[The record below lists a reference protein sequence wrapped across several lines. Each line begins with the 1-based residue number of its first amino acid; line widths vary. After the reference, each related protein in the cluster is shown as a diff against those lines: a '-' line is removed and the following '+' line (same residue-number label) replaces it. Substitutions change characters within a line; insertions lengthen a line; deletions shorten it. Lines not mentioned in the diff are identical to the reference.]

1 MSTVVKFATQET
13 AATSAKKLAADISGT
28 FGTRL
33 VTLCFGMVTGII
45 TARALGPEGRGVFGL
60 VAMFPNSLVTL
71 TKFGQGIS
79 AVYFIRRE
87 KEDASAVASNLVL
100 IALLTAIGLTLVTL
114 ALHRLLLD
122 SILRGVPLWA
132 LLAVL
137 PLLPTLLLES
147 HLYGVLQATDR
158 FHVYNTRLIAESII
172 TLSGMTLALLVFRLG
187 LPGALGV
194 AVAVRLCMT
203 LWVVATIHRG
213 SPLTWRFDR
222 ALFGRMWRYGLK
234 SHAHTIASHFHFK
247 ADIYLV
253 AYFLAP
259 AQVAFY
265 SIAARLAEHLLWFP
279 QAVGM
284 ALFPRLAGSHPAEAH
299 RMTAAAVRQT
309 LVLSL
314 LPGLVLGVFSR
325 PLVMLW
331 YGADYE
337 PAAAPMRWVCL
348 GIIMMSLYVLL
359 SRNFTSRNRQGIKIF
374 SAYLALG
381 GNLLLNLV
389 MIPSYGIVGAA
400 MATACSYSA
409 ATLLLLVLF
418 LRESHLPL
426 SEVLIL
432 KRSDVENWRR
442 LAASGWARVRRSKA

>member
-1 MSTVVKFATQET
+1 VNRT
-13 AATSAKKLAADISGT
+13 AQDDSVSSWKKLALDISGT

-33 VTLCFGMVTGII
+33 ITLVFGLVTGII

-87 KEDASAVASNLVL
+87 RENASAVASNLML
-100 IALLTAIGLTLVTL
+100 IAILTAIGLTLLTL
-114 ALHRLLLD
+114 ALHRVLLD

-132 LLAVL
+132 LLTVL

-158 FHVYNTRLIAESII
+158 FYVYNTRLIAESII
-172 TLSGMTLALLVFRLG
+172 TLTLMSFALLVFRLG

-194 AVAVRLCMT
+194 AVTVRLTMT

-234 SHAHTIASHFHFK
+234 SHTHTIASHFHFK

-284 ALFPRLAGSHPAEAH
+284 ALFPRLAGSEPAEAH
-299 RMTAAAVRQT
+299 RMTAAAIRQT

-314 LPGLVLGVFSR
+314 IPALALAGFGRFLIV
-325 PLVMLW
+325 LW
-331 YGADYE
+331 YGAEYE
-337 PAAAPMRWVCL
+337 PSAAPLRWVCV
-348 GIIMMSLYVLL
+348 GIVMMSLYVLL
-359 SRNFTSRNRQGIKIF
+359 SRNFTSRNRQGINIF

-381 GNLLLNLV
+381 GNLSLNFV
-389 MIPSYGIVGAA
+389 MIPKYGIVGAA
-400 MATACSYSA
+400 MATACSYSV

-418 LRESHLPL
+418 LRESGMSL
-426 SEVLIL
+426 SEVIFL
-432 KRSDVENWRR
+432 KRSDVANWRR
-442 LAASGWARVRRSKA
+442 LAASAWAGMRPAKA

>member
-1 MSTVVKFATQET
+1 MTST
-13 AATSAKKLAADISGT
+13 KKLAADISGT
-28 FGTRL
+28 FGTRMITL
-33 VTLCFGMVTGII
+33 VFGLATGII
-45 TARALGPEGRGVFGL
+45 TARALGPENRGVFGL
-60 VAMFPNSLVTL
+60 VAMFPASLVAL

-100 IALLTAIGLTLVTL
+100 IALLTSVALTLITL

-132 LLAVL
+132 LLVVL

-158 FHVYNTRLIAESII
+158 FRVYNTRLIAESIL
-172 TLSGMTLALLVFRLG
+172 TLTGMSLALLVFRLG

-203 LWVVATIHRG
+203 LWVVATIHGG

-222 ALFGRMWRYGLK
+222 ELFGRMWRYGLK
-234 SHAHTIASHFHFK
+234 SHAHTIAAHFHFK

-253 AYFLAP
+253 AYFLVP
-259 AQVAFY
+259 AEVAFY

-284 ALFPRLAGSHPAEAH
+284 ALFPRLAGSHPNEAH

-314 LPGLVLGVFSR
+314 IPALLLAGLGRFLIT
-325 PLVMLW
+325 LW
-331 YGADYE
+331 YGADYA
-337 PAAAPMRWVCL
+337 PAAAPLRWVCV
-348 GIIMMSLYVLL
+348 GIVMMSLYVLL
-359 SRNFTSRNRQGIKIF
+359 SRNFTSRNRQGINIF

-381 GNLLLNLV
+381 GNLALNLV
-389 MIPSYGIVGAA
+389 MIPRYGIVGAA
-400 MATACSYSA
+400 MATACSYSV
-409 ATLLLLVLF
+409 ATVLLLVLF
-418 LRESHLPL
+418 LRESRLSV
-426 SEVLIL
+426 SEVLLL
-432 KRSDVENWRR
+432 KRSDVAGWRR
-442 LAASGWARVRRSKA
+442 LAASAWAGVRRAKK

>member
-1 MSTVVKFATQET
+1 MSGSGGDTPT
-13 AATSAKKLAADISGT
+13 AGAKKLAADISGT

-33 VTLCFGMVTGII
+33 ITLVFGLATGII
-45 TARALGPEGRGVFGL
+45 TARALGPENRGVFGL
-60 VAMFPNSLVTL
+60 VAMFPSSLVTL

-100 IALLTAIGLTLVTL
+100 IALLTSVGL
-114 ALHRLLLD
+114 ALITLGLHRVLLD

-132 LLAVL
+132 LLTVL

-158 FHVYNTRLIAESII
+158 FRVYNTRLLAESIF
-172 TLSGMTLALLVFRLG
+172 TLTGMSLALLVFRLG

-203 LWVVATIHRG
+203 LWVVTTIHRG

-234 SHAHTIASHFHFK
+234 SHAHTIAAHFHFK

-253 AYFLAP
+253 AYFLVP
-259 AQVAFY
+259 AEVAFY

-284 ALFPRLAGSHPAEAH
+284 ALFPRLAGSGPAEAH
-299 RMTAAAVRQT
+299 RMTAAAIRQT
-309 LVLSL
+309 LVLSVVPAVL
-314 LPGLVLGVFSR
+314 LAGFGRFLIT
-325 PLVMLW
+325 LW
-331 YGADYE
+331 YGTDYA
-337 PAAAPMRWVCL
+337 PAAAPLRWVCL
-348 GIIMMSLYVLL
+348 GIVMMSLYVLL
-359 SRNFTSRNRQGIKIF
+359 SRNFTSRNRQGINIF
-374 SAYLALG
+374 SAYLALC
-381 GNLLLNLV
+381 GNLMLNLFL
-389 MIPSYGIVGAA
+389 IPRYGIVGAA
-400 MATACSYSA
+400 MATACSYSV
-409 ATLLLLVLF
+409 ATLLLLGLF
-418 LRESHLPL
+418 LRES
-426 SEVLIL
+426 SMSAFDVLVL
-432 KRSDVENWRR
+432 KRSDVAGWRR
-442 LAASGWARVRRSKA
+442 LAASVWAGLKPAKV

>member
-1 MSTVVKFATQET
+1 MTST
-13 AATSAKKLAADISGT
+13 KKLAADISGT
-28 FGTRL
+28 FGTRMITL
-33 VTLCFGMVTGII
+33 VFGLATGII
-45 TARALGPEGRGVFGL
+45 TARALGPENRGVFGL

-100 IALLTAIGLTLVTL
+100 IALGTAIALTVITL

-132 LLAVL
+132 LLSVL

-158 FHVYNTRLIAESII
+158 FRVYNTRLIAESMI
-172 TLSGMTLALLVFRLG
+172 TLAGMAVALLVLQLG
-187 LPGALGV
+187 LRGALGV

-234 SHAHTIASHFHFK
+234 SHAHTIAAHFHFK

-284 ALFPRLAGSHPAEAH
+284 ALFPRLAGSQPAEAH

-309 LVLSL
+309 LVLSVVPAL
-314 LPGLVLGVFSR
+314 LLAVFGRFLLV
-325 PLVMLW
+325 LW
-331 YGADYE
+331 YGQEYE
-337 PAAAPMRWVCL
+337 PAAAPLRWVCI
-348 GIIMMSLYVLL
+348 GIVMMSLYVLL
-359 SRNFTSRNRQGIKIF
+359 SRNFTSRNRQGINIF

-389 MIPSYGIVGAA
+389 MIPRYGIVGAA
-400 MATACSYSA
+400 MATACSYTV

-418 LRESHLPL
+418 LRESRMSV
-426 SEVLIL
+426 SEVLLL
-432 KRSDVENWRR
+432 KRSDIAGWRR
-442 LAASGWARVRRSKA
+442 LAASAWAGVKPAKA

>member
-1 MSTVVKFATQET
+1 MAVSSTVED
-13 AATSAKKLAADISGT
+13 AAKTSARKKLAADISGT
-28 FGTRL
+28 FGTRMITL
-33 VTLCFGMVTGII
+33 VFGLATGII
-45 TARALGPEGRGVFGL
+45 TARALGPENRGIFSL
-60 VAMFPNSLVTL
+60 VAMFPSSLVTL

-87 KEDASAVASNLVL
+87 KEDPSAVASNLVL
-100 IALLTAIGLTLVTL
+100 IALGTAIGLTLITL
-114 ALHRLLLD
+114 ALHGVLLD
-122 SILRGVPLWA
+122 TILRGVPLWA
-132 LLAVL
+132 LLTVI
-137 PLLPTLLLES
+137 PQLPTLLLES

-158 FHVYNTRLIAESII
+158 FHVYNARLIAESII
-172 TLSGMTLALLVFRLG
+172 TLTGMALALLVFRLD

-194 AVAVRLCMT
+194 AVAVRLAMT

-234 SHAHTIASHFHFK
+234 SHAHTIAAHFHFK

-279 QAVGM
+279 QSVGM
-284 ALFPRLAGSHPAEAH
+284 ALFPRLAGSHPSEAH

-314 LPGLVLGVFSR
+314 VPAALLAGFGRFLLT
-325 PLVMLW
+325 LW
-331 YGADYE
+331 YGAEYE
-337 PAAAPMRWVCL
+337 PAAAPLRWVCV
-348 GIIMMSLYVLL
+348 GIVMMSLYVLL
-359 SRNFTSRNRQGIKIF
+359 SRNFTSRNRQGINIF

-381 GNLLLNLV
+381 GNLLLNLFL
-389 MIPSYGIVGAA
+389 IPRYGIVGAA

-418 LRESHLPL
+418 VRESRLPV
-426 SEVLIL
+426 SEVLL
-432 KRSDVENWRR
+432 LRRSDVAVWRR
-442 LAASGWARVRRSKA
+442 LATSVWAGMKPAKA

>member
-1 MSTVVKFATQET
+1 L
-13 AATSAKKLAADISGT
+13 TS
-28 FGTRL
+28 
-33 VTLCFGMVTGII
+33 V
-45 TARALGPEGRGVFGL
+45 AL
-60 VAMFPNSLVTL
+60 M
-71 TKFGQGIS
+71 
-79 AVYFIRRE
+79 
-87 KEDASAVASNLVL
+87 L
-100 IALLTAIGLTLVTL
+100 ITL

-158 FHVYNTRLIAESII
+158 FRVYNTRLVAESIF
-172 TLSGMTLALLVFRLG
+172 TLTGMSLALLVFRLG

-213 SPLTWRFDR
+213 SPLTWHFDR

-234 SHAHTIASHFHFK
+234 SHAHTIAAHFHFK

-259 AQVAFY
+259 AEVAFY

-284 ALFPRLAGSHPAEAH
+284 ALFPRLAGSRPADAH

-314 LPGLVLGVFSR
+314 IPALVLAGFGR
-325 PLVMLW
+325 FLLVLW
-331 YGADYE
+331 YGPEYE
-337 PAAAPMRWVCL
+337 PAAAPLRWVCV
-348 GIIMMSLYVLL
+348 GIVMMSLYVLL
-359 SRNFTSRNRQGIKIF
+359 SRNFTSRNRQGINIF

-389 MIPSYGIVGAA
+389 MIPRYGIVGAA
-400 MATACSYSA
+400 MATACSYSV
-409 ATLLLLVLF
+409 ATVLLLVLF
-418 LRESHLPL
+418 LRESRLSV
-426 SEVLIL
+426 SEVLLL
-432 KRSDVENWRR
+432 KRSDIAGWRR
-442 LAASGWARVRRSKA
+442 LAASAWAGVRASKA

>member
-1 MSTVVKFATQET
+1 
-13 AATSAKKLAADISGT
+13 
-28 FGTRL
+28 
-33 VTLCFGMVTGII
+33 
-45 TARALGPEGRGVFGL
+45 
-60 VAMFPNSLVTL
+60 
-71 TKFGQGIS
+71 
-79 AVYFIRRE
+79 
-87 KEDASAVASNLVL
+87 
-100 IALLTAIGLTLVTL
+100 L

-158 FHVYNTRLIAESII
+158 FHVYNTRLVAESII
-172 TLSGMTLALLVFRLG
+172 TLTGMTLALLVFRLG

-314 LPGLVLGVFSR
+314 IPGLVLGGFSR

-348 GIIMMSLYVLL
+348 GIVMMSLYVLL
-359 SRNFTSRNRQGIKIF
+359 SRNFTSRNRQGINIF

-389 MIPSYGIVGAA
+389 MIPRYGIVGAA

-418 LRESHLPL
+418 LRESQMSL

-442 LAASGWARVRRSKA
+442 LVGSAWARVRRLKS

>member
-1 MSTVVKFATQET
+1 VDS
-13 AATSAKKLAADISGT
+13 AAQDESLTSWKKLAADISGT

-33 VTLCFGMVTGII
+33 ITLVFGLATGII
-45 TARALGPEGRGVFGL
+45 TARALGPENRGVFGL

-87 KEDASAVASNLVL
+87 KEDPSAVASNLVL
-100 IALLTAIGLTLVTL
+100 IALVTAVGLTLLTM
-114 ALHRLLLD
+114 ALHRMLLD

-158 FHVYNTRLIAESII
+158 FRVYNARLLAESVV
-172 TLSGMTLALLVFRLG
+172 TLTGMGLALLVFRLG
-187 LPGALGV
+187 LPGALAV
-194 AVAVRLCMT
+194 AVAVRLTMT

-213 SPLTWRFDR
+213 SPLTWRFDH

-299 RMTAAAVRQT
+299 RMTAAAIRQT
-309 LVLSL
+309 VVLSL
-314 LPGLVLGVFSR
+314 VPALLLAGCGRLLLV
-325 PLVMLW
+325 LW
-331 YGADYE
+331 YGAEYE
-337 PAAAPMRWVCL
+337 PAAAPLRWVCV
-348 GIIMMSLYVLL
+348 GIVMMSLYVLL
-359 SRNFTSRNRQGIKIF
+359 SRNFTSRNRQGINIF
-374 SAYLALG
+374 SAYMALG
-381 GNLLLNLV
+381 GNLLLNVVL
-389 MIPSYGIVGAA
+389 IPRYGIVGAA

-409 ATLLLLVLF
+409 ATLLLLGLF
-418 LRESHLPL
+418 LRESGMSLA
-426 SEVLIL
+426 EVLFL
-432 KRSDVENWRR
+432 KRSDLANWRR
-442 LAASGWARVRRSKA
+442 LAASVWAGVRPAKA

>member
-1 MSTVVKFATQET
+1 VSRTGDDT
-13 AATSAKKLAADISGT
+13 AMAGAKKLAADISGT
-28 FGTRL
+28 FGTRMITL
-33 VTLCFGMVTGII
+33 VFGLVTGII
-45 TARALGPEGRGVFGL
+45 TARALGPENRGVFSL
-60 VAMFPNSLVTL
+60 VAMFPSSLVTL

-87 KEDASAVASNLVL
+87 KENASAVASNLVL
-100 IALLTAIGLTLVTL
+100 IALLTSIGLALITLG
-114 ALHRLLLD
+114 LHRLLLG

-132 LLAVL
+132 LLTVL

-158 FHVYNTRLIAESII
+158 FRVYNTRLIAESIF
-172 TLSGMTLALLVFRLG
+172 TLTGMSLALLVFRLG

-203 LWVVATIHRG
+203 LWVVTTIHRG

-234 SHAHTIASHFHFK
+234 SHAHTIAAHFHFK

-253 AYFLAP
+253 AYFLVP
-259 AQVAFY
+259 AEVAFY

-284 ALFPRLAGSHPAEAH
+284 ALFPRLAGSGPAEAH

-309 LVLSL
+309 LILSVVPAVLL
-314 LPGLVLGVFSR
+314 AGFGRFLIT
-325 PLVMLW
+325 LW
-331 YGADYE
+331 YGSDYA
-337 PAAAPMRWVCL
+337 PAAAPLRWVCV
-348 GIIMMSLYVLL
+348 GIVMMSLYVLL
-359 SRNFTSRNRQGIKIF
+359 SRNFTSRNRQGINIF

-381 GNLLLNLV
+381 GNLALNLV
-389 MIPSYGIVGAA
+389 LIPRYGIVGAA
-400 MATACSYSA
+400 MATACSYSV
-409 ATLLLLVLF
+409 ATLLLLGLF
-418 LRESHLPL
+418 LRESHLSA
-426 SEVLIL
+426 SEVLLL
-432 KRSDVENWRR
+432 KRSDVAGWRR
-442 LAASGWARVRRSKA
+442 LAVSLWAGMKPAKA